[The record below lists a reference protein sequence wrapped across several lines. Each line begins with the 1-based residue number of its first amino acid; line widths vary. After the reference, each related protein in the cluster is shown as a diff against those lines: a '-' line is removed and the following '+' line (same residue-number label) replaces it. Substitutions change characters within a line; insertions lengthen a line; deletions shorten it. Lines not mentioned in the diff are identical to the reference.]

1 MLHNYKLV
9 IFDWDGT
16 LYRSIELI
24 EQSIVAAGD
33 AVGTPIPAAVA
44 RSIIGLGLKAAQNI
58 LFPDTRPDETFLKKF
73 HLAYRR
79 HYEAGEAEL
88 ALYDGAY
95 ELVRDLHAGGVVVA
109 VATAKSRT
117 GIDRSLEATG
127 LARYVAYSRT
137 PEECRPKPDPQM
149 IDEIV
154 REAGEPKAETLMV
167 GDTTHDLKMG
177 LNAGVS
183 ILGISHGAHA
193 AAELAALKPLDVCAD
208 IAALRRVLL
217 G

>member
-16 LYRSIELI
+16 LYRSIDLI
-24 EQSIVAAGD
+24 EKSIVAAGD
-33 AVGTPIPAAVA
+33 AVGTPIPATVA

-79 HYEAGEAEL
+79 HYEGGEAEL

-95 ELVRDLHAGGVVVA
+95 ELVRDLHADGAVVA
-109 VATAKSRT
+109 VATAKSRA
-117 GIDRSLEATG
+117 GIDRSLTTTG
-127 LARYVAYSRT
+127 LAGFVAHSRT

-154 REAGEPKAETLMV
+154 SVTGVAKEATLMV

-177 LNAGVS
+177 LNAGVA
-183 ILGISHGAHA
+183 IVGISHGAHA
-193 AAELAALKPLDVCAD
+193 AAELAALNPLNVCAD
-208 IAALRRVLL
+208 IAALRRAFF